1 MSSDSDASDAGAAAE
16 GAGDVGGV
24 EERGLVPGLAA
35 LLLFGVMSAVF
46 VGADFGTPTG
56 FELSGEA
63 ADTITHNI
71 GYALL
76 DLEVGSL
83 AAATEGFLAAFIIV
97 ALTLDVAVDGA
108 LYLAKREEGGSVISA
123 VGGAFTRGRKV
134 DDGGER

>member
-1 MSSDSDASDAGAAAE
+1 MSSDSDARDAGADAAE
-16 GAGDVGGV
+16 PGV

-35 LLLFGVMSAVF
+35 LLLFGVMAVVF
-46 VGADFGTPTG
+46 VSADFGAPAG
-56 FELSGEA
+56 FDLSGEA

-123 VGGAFTRGRKV
+123 VGGAFTSGRKV
-134 DDGGER
+134 EEGGER